1 MKTTIVLVRHGQ
13 TTWNKE
19 HRFQGQTDVPLS
31 EEGIRQAELLAKKI
45 KDFKITKVCTSKLKR
60 AYHTAEIL
68 TENLNLA
75 IEKIKDFNERNYGEC
90 EGKLWNDIKDIYK
103 ENMEEFFEKTPKGG
117 ESQINFRKRVIA
129 TFNKIIGQYKGEKV
143 LMVCHGGVIN
153 ILVHHLSNAPEEK
166 LVGKRYPNTCVSIFH
181 IEEDKVTEEIIADIS
196 HLT

>member
-1 MKTTIVLVRHGQ
+1 MVTQLVLIRHGS
-13 TTWNKE
+13 TAWNKE

-31 EEGIRQAELLAKKI
+31 EEGIRQAKLLAKKI

-75 IEKIKDFNERNYGEC
+75 IEKIKDFNERNYGEY

-103 ENMEEFFEKTPKGG
+103 ENMEEFFEKTPKEG

-129 TFNKIIGQYKGEKV
+129 AFNKIICRYKDEKV
-143 LMVCHGGVIN
+143 LMVC
-153 ILVHHLSNAPEEK
+153 LSNAPEEE

-181 IEEDKVTEEIIADIS
+181 IEEGKVTEEIIADIS
-196 HLT
+196 HLA